1 MIETQQ
7 SGKAGAT
14 AVAGEDWY
22 EHGFARVENSR
33 RRGVTSMPLP
43 YAQTLMKWASYVPGT
58 DLAGVLVID
67 PACGSGNT
75 LLAAAQ
81 ALAARGRVRRW
92 GAERVAQEIEHC
104 IWGLDPDPIACHVSE
119 LRLRRMIAHII
130 PDLPAARRRTL
141 QFHIHQTDSLTL
153 PVDARFKLVITNP
166 PLATARGVVVSYGG
180 FESKT
185 PPRDVWLR
193 FLEQSMRLVAY
204 GGALAVALPEALLTK
219 PSAAAL
225 REELRTEWT
234 LEHLAHLT
242 GVFRS
247 GPGTVMLLARR
258 DPPTAD
264 SVAQW
269 ERIERLALS
278 RTTRSQTPQAQDD
291 SEDSD
296 DDEAEERPIRTIH
309 SRAVRAERRM
319 AGEIR
324 QADLAEEA
332 RGAWRYALSGAERAF
347 VARMAQPHG
356 AIGRVTLGDLVQ
368 VTRGAEV
375 RKEAPDPSPTPIL
388 NGVKLLRGSDI
399 APFHTQAGRVWLPAS
414 AFKHPLDVWRGPK
427 LVLPRAGAQP
437 SVALDDTGA
446 VPLAALIALLPAEGD
461 PAGRATL
468 LFVLA
473 LLNAPPLSAYLALT
487 QTGYQLARP
496 TIDLD
501 ALRALPIALGPAD
514 ARQRLSSLANELTRH
529 YATHGTAT
537 DDTTHYP
544 IAQRLTATITMEV
557 NALYSLTPEDQ
568 AVIDRWHP

>member
-43 YAQTLMKWASYVPGT
+43 YAQTLMKWASYIPGT
-58 DLAGVLVID
+58 DLAGVLVMD

-92 GAERVAQEIEHC
+92 GAERVAQEIERC
-104 IWGLDPDPIACHVSE
+104 IWGLDPDPIACHVAE
-119 LRLRRMIAHII
+119 LRLRRLVAHVI
-130 PDLPAARRRTL
+130 PDLPAARRKTM

-204 GGALAVALPEALLTK
+204 SGALAIALPEAFLIK
-219 PSAAAL
+219 PAAAAL
-225 REELRTEWT
+225 RDELRAEWS
-234 LEHLAHLT
+234 LAHLAHLT

-258 DPPTAD
+258 DAPTDA
-264 SVAQW
+264 SVTQW
-269 ERIERLALS
+269 ERIERLALA
-278 RTTRSQTPQAQDD
+278 RTAQSQATDADD
-291 SEDSD
+291 AD
-296 DDEAEERPIRTIH
+296 DDEAEERPVRTIH
-309 SRAVRAERRM
+309 SRATRAERRM
-319 AGEIR
+319 EGDIP
-324 QADLAEEA
+324 QAELAQA
-332 RGAWRYALSGAERAF
+332 PRGPWRYALAGAERAF

-356 AIGRVTLGDLVQ
+356 AIGRTTLGELVQ
-368 VTRGAEV
+368 ITRGAELG
-375 RKEAPDPSPTPIL
+375 KDAPDPSPTPIP
-388 NGVKLLRGSDI
+388 NGVKLLRGIDI
-399 APFHTQAGRVWLPAS
+399 APFHAQAGRAWLPAS
-414 AFKHPLDVWRGPK
+414 AFKHSPDSWRGAK

-437 SVALDDTGA
+437 TVALDDTGA
-446 VPLAALIALLPAEGD
+446 VPLTALIALLPQAGD
-461 PAGRATL
+461 PAERATL

-473 LLNAPPLSAYLALT
+473 LLNAPPLRTYLALT
-487 QTGYQLARP
+487 QTAYQLARP
-496 TIDLD
+496 VIDLD

-514 ARQRLSSLANELTRH
+514 TRQRLSSLANELTRH

-544 IAQRLTATITMEV
+544 VAQRLTATISMEV

-568 AVIDRWHP
+568 AVIDRWHR